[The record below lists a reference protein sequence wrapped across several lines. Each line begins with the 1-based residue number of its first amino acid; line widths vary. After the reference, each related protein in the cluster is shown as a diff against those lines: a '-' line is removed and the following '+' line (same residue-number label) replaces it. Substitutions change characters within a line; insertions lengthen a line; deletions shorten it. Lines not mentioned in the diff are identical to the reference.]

1 MNFLFSLGSLC
12 LAKTISNAY
21 IELGNLDKAISTL
34 KTLTKRF
41 SKSEWAIDVSVQIA
55 QCLRMQGKYFEA
67 KKALDESP
75 NQNDDYKNI
84 FRGKKKWLNT
94 QYGFDSTI
102 FQGSKLNL

>member
-1 MNFLFSLGSLC
+1 M
-12 LAKTISNAY
+12 AKTISNAY

-75 NQNDDYKNI
+75 NKNDDYKNI
-84 FRGKKKWLNT
+84 LRGKKHIAHCYFTRLNPT
-94 QYGFDSTI
+94 KRALSSFA
-102 FQGSKLNL
+102 F

>member
-84 FRGKKKWLNT
+84 FRGKKSGLTHNMALIQLYFKGQN
-94 QYGFDSTI
+94 
-102 FQGSKLNL
+102 